1 MRMRSVLDVLAVLTR
16 PHPTASPSRRRTISI
31 IIIQPLNPSTPRLRI
46 PSVPLQPPF
55 KMDDLSDLELVGL
68 VSKVVSEV
76 QNHLGV
82 VDRNLADFII
92 AQRVASDT
100 FETFQ
105 QKMGGIGGDS
115 LSTSFL
121 ESIDRLVRM
130 MHPSMKPKNTD
141 ARHAPDKQRNVEQ
154 SHARAQ
160 AYVEAQ
166 AQPRAAQP
174 DRTPVHDSIND
185 ALAELETLK
194 PTNDKAR
201 GARKRG
207 RSRRRST
214 GPSTQGNRRL
224 RADLS
229 DQDRPRRTP
238 YDAELDQL
246 ITEDGQ
252 RRGRQGRDRDSHHR
266 REDRVPV
273 LNHIYDGHVKNI
285 KVFGAFV
292 NLDGISGNL
301 SGLVRVSQL
310 ADGLN
315 HPSDLVARGQQVKVK
330 VISMDGTRIGLSMK
344 DVDQDT
350 GRDLAPRVNFASSA
364 NMEPLGRG
372 GNEYINAQIQTPNP
386 ATKHQ
391 RRMTSSERWEIR
403 QLIAAGVAKT
413 SDFPGL
419 EDHNLTL
426 KADGAP
432 GLEEDLDIEVRDK
445 EPPFLVGQT
454 RQSHELSPIR
464 VVKAP
469 DGSMN
474 RAAVTGT
481 VLAKERAELRQQR
494 AAEATL
500 EAAGNE
506 GDKAGF
512 LSRWDDSM
520 TDSEQPG
527 FAGQTRSVNPTTTN
541 PDRISSPHL
550 ADQAK
555 DQGSGKRTDMTIKQ
569 QRESLPIFPLRDQ
582 LIEAI
587 REHQILVVVGETGSG
602 KTTQLIQYL
611 AEAGF
616 ANDGIIGCTQ
626 PRRVAAMSVAKRVAE
641 EVGCVLGDE
650 VGYSIR
656 FEDCTSPATK
666 IKFMTDGTLQREILL
681 DPSLEKYAVI
691 VLDEAHE
698 RTIATDVLF
707 ALLKRTLRKR
717 PDLRVISTSAT
728 LDAEKFS
735 AYFNNAPIF
744 NIPGRT
750 FPVEISYS
758 REPESDYLDAAL
770 TTVMEIHLTE
780 PAGDILVFLT
790 GQEEIDTSCEVLSER
805 IKALGPGV
813 PELIILPM
821 YSALPPEMQRR
832 IFDPAPPGARKV
844 ILATNIAETSI
855 TIDNIYYVVDP
866 GFVKQD
872 AYDAKLGMDSLIVTP
887 ISQAQAS
894 QRAGRAGRTGPGKC
908 FRLYTES
915 AYQSEMLPSP
925 IPAIQRQNVATTIL
939 MLKAMGINDILRFDF
954 MDPPPINTTL
964 AALEELYALGALDD
978 EGILTRLGRRIADF
992 PLDSSLAK
1000 VLIVASDLSCS
1011 DEILSIIAMLN
1022 LPNIFHRRK
1031 DKQTQADQKKSQFH
1045 HPSGDHLT
1053 LLNIYN
1059 AWQQHGYS
1067 NTWCFENYILARSM
1081 QQARDVRAQ
1090 LAGLMARYRL
1100 PVVSCGRDTDQV
1112 RRALCAGFFRNAAR
1126 RETGQAGAAA
1136 GAGAG
1141 AGPAGGYRTVV
1152 QGTQVCMHPSSA
1164 LFVGKRAAE
1173 WVIYHEL
1180 VLTAREYMHWVTVVE
1195 PQWLVEAA
1203 PTFFRLAGAGGEMS
1217 RRRREEGVAPLSGP
1231 GGRAVGADE
1240 WRLEARRRGGG
1251 RGERGTWG

>member
-1 MRMRSVLDVLAVLTR
+1 MRGRSVLDVLADE
-16 PHPTASPSRRRTISI
+16 SPSSPVL
-31 IIIQPLNPSTPRLRI
+31 IQPPLPPGGEQSPSLLFDLSAPR
-46 PSVPLQPPF
+46 PLDYAFHRSLF

-92 AQRVASDT
+92 AQRVASDA

-154 SHARAQ
+154 SHVRAQ

-166 AQPRAAQP
+166 AQSRAVQ
-174 DRTPVHDSIND
+174 RGQTQVHDSIND
-185 ALAELETLK
+185 VLAELEALQPK
-194 PTNDKAR
+194 TNEKAR

-207 RSRRRST
+207 RSRSRST
-214 GPSTQGNRRL
+214 GPSTQENRRL
-224 RADLS
+224 RVDPS
-229 DQDRPRRTP
+229 DQDRPRRTT
-238 YDAELDQL
+238 YDADLDQL

-252 RRGRQGRDRDSHHR
+252 RRGRRGRDEDSHYR
-266 REDRVPV
+266 REDKVPV
-273 LNHIYDGHVKNI
+273 MNHIYDGHVTNVKG
-285 KVFGAFV
+285 FGAFV
-292 NLDGISGNL
+292 NLNGVSGNL
-301 SGLVRVSQL
+301 TGLVHVSRL
-310 ADGLN
+310 PGGLN
-315 HPSDLVARGQQVKVK
+315 HPSDLVARGQQIKVK

-372 GNEYINAQIQTPNP
+372 GNEYIDAQIQTPNP

-391 RRMTSSERWEIR
+391 RRMTSPERWEIR
-403 QLIAAGVAKT
+403 QLIAAGVAQA

-419 EDHNLTL
+419 EDHNVTP
-426 KADGAP
+426 KADGTP
-432 GLEEDLDIEVRDK
+432 GLEEDLDIEVRDE
-445 EPPFLVGQT
+445 EPPFLIGQT
-454 RQSHELSPIR
+454 SQSLELSPIR

-494 AAEATL
+494 AAEATT

-506 GDKAGF
+506 GNKVS
-512 LSRWDDSM
+512 LSGRWEDSM
-520 TDSEQPG
+520 TNSKQPG
-527 FAGQTRSVNPTTTN
+527 FTGETRSINPTTTK
-541 PDRISSPHL
+541 PDSISSPSL
-550 ADQAK
+550 ADQVK
-555 DQGSGKRTDMTIKQ
+555 SQGSGKRTDMTMKQ
-569 QRESLPIFPLRDQ
+569 QRESLPIFPLRDR
-582 LIEAI
+582 LIDAI

-602 KTTQLIQYL
+602 KTTQLTQYL

-691 VLDEAHE
+691 ILDEAHE

-728 LDAEKFS
+728 LDAEKFLT
-735 AYFNNAPIF
+735 YFNNAPIF

-750 FPVEISYS
+750 FPVEILYS

-790 GQEEIDTSCEVLSER
+790 GQEEIDTACEVLSER
-805 IKALGPGV
+805 INAIGSGV

-908 FRLYTES
+908 FRLYTET

-925 IPAIQRQNVATTIL
+925 IPAIQRQNVSTTIL
-939 MLKAMGINDILRFDF
+939 MLKAMSINDILRFDF

-1000 VLIVASDLSCS
+1000 VLIVASDLGCS

-1022 LPNIFHRRK
+1022 QPNIFHRPK
-1031 DKQTQADQKKSQFH
+1031 DKKAQADQKKSQFH
-1045 HPSGDHLT
+1045 DPSGDHLT

-1059 AWQQHGYS
+1059 AWQQHAYS
-1067 NTWCFENYILARSM
+1067 SAWCFENYILARAM

-1090 LAGLMARYRL
+1090 LVGLMARYRL
-1100 PVVSCGRDTDQV
+1100 PVVSCGRDTDRV

-1126 RETGQAGAAA
+1126 RETAQAGAGAAA
-1136 GAGAG
+1136 A
-1141 AGPAGGYRTVV
+1141 AGGYRTVV

-1173 WVIYHEL
+1173 WVVYHEL

-1217 RRRREEGVAPLSGP
+1217 RRRREERVAPLSGP
-1231 GGRAVGADE
+1231 GGRPVGKDE

-1251 RGERGTWG
+1251 RGGRGTWG